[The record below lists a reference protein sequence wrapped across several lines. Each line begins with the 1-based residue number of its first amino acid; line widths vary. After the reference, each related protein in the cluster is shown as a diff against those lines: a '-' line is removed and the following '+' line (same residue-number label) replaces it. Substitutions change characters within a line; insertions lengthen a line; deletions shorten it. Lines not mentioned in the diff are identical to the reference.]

1 MKDLDYYTFMKL
13 GFTSLF
19 FLFLGF
25 SIIAFLGDLIGIW
38 KVEINTDGGI
48 NSGTIVVALV
58 TVVFFLMT
66 IAWVSLTVMYWALKH
81 LKS

>member
-1 MKDLDYYTFMKL
+1 LDLL
-13 GFTSLF
+13 LS

-25 SIIAFLGDLIGIW
+25 SIIAFLGDLIAIW
-38 KVEINTDGGI
+38 KVEINTQGGI
-48 NSGTIVVALV
+48 NSGAIVVALV
-58 TVVFFLMT
+58 TIGFFLMT